1 MAIRTTA
8 IINLKGGVA
17 KTTTVINMAAILNR
31 DYGANVLVIDGDSQC
46 NTTEFFGGDP
56 EGTNLAGVLRCAREY
71 EDPGAFAAS
80 IIKKTDYEGIDLVP
94 ASETLM
100 DLDLSKVEQG
110 DVNCNILRYLVEEV
124 RYKYDYILIDCPPA
138 FNAASAAA
146 LVAADDAVIPI
157 KLDAFSLRGMANLM
171 RQIRN
176 MRRINPR
183 LRVAG
188 VLPTMWY
195 RDEQI
200 VDAESQLRSAGL
212 NVYHHIRRSNTVD
225 KMTFR
230 QEPLLISSPNSAAGV
245 DYRKFVAEYVGVD

>member
-8 IINLKGGVA
+8 IVNLKGGVA
-17 KTTTVINMAAILNR
+17 KTTTVINMAAILAKEHGSR
-31 DYGANVLVIDGDSQC
+31 VLVIDADSQC
-46 NTTEFFGGDP
+46 NTTEFFDGNPDHGDL
-56 EGTNLAGVLRCAREY
+56 GWILRGAEY
-71 EDPGAFAAS
+71 YQEPGQVS
-80 IIKKTDYEGIDLVP
+80 VNIIQHTDLVNIDLLP
-94 ASETLM
+94 GSETLM

-110 DVNCNILRYLVEEV
+110 IVNSNALRYLVEEV
-124 RYKYDYILIDCPPA
+124 ADKYDHILIDCPPA

-146 LVAADDAVIPI
+146 LVAADDVVIPI

-195 RDEQI
+195 RDELIQ
-200 VDAESQLRSAGL
+200 DAEEQLRSAGL
-212 NVYHHIRRSNTVD
+212 HIFHHIRRSDKVD
-225 KMTFR
+225 YMTFYR
-230 QEPLLISSPNSAAGV
+230 TPLQVCSPNSGAGV
-245 DYRKFVAEYVGVD
+245 DYRKFVAEYMGGE